1 MKKITI
7 EGKDYELRE
16 DNVTKKMIQGLG
28 FKDFMSVLLICS
40 TDEEMLGWFFRQ
52 ISEDQK
58 DMLVA
63 MGVLEKVG

>member
-16 DNVTKKMIQGLG
+16 DNVTKKMIQELG

-40 TDEEMLGWFFRQ
+40 GDEEMLGWFFRQ

-58 DMLVA
+58 DMLLA
-63 MGVLEKVG
+63 ISISNEIM

>member
-16 DNVTKKMIQGLG
+16 DNITKKMIQELG
-28 FKDFMSVLLICS
+28 FKDFMSVLFICS
-40 TDEEMLGWFFRQ
+40 GDEEMLEWFLRQ